1 VVLLIPLTTS
11 WLGRGLEFFDEI
23 DSTNEYL
30 KREAHGLPHG
40 AAVIATKQNAGK
52 GRAGRGW
59 QSGGLMTSFL
69 LHGLDPQRI
78 SALPLV
84 AGLATV
90 KALEKL
96 TGLRGFDLKWS
107 NDVLCGGQKLGGIL
121 CESRISGSSAFAV
134 TGIGVNISQTREEL
148 ESLGLV
154 YATSIKTATDE
165 SPEIL
170 ALAHAIFNEFEPLFE
185 IYAEAGFEPLK
196 RSYKKR
202 CVTLGRE
209 ICVTSGKISLK
220 GIASNIT
227 GEGGLVLDTRDGVVV
242 VTAGEASVRGLYGYL

>member
-1 VVLLIPLTTS
+1 MNTLTTA
-11 WLGRGLEFFDEI
+11 WLGRSLELFEEI

-30 KREAHGLPHG
+30 KREAQRLPHG
-40 AAVIATKQNAGK
+40 AAVIASRQNAGK

-59 QSGGLMTSFL
+59 QSGGLMASFL
-69 LHGLDPQRI
+69 MHGLNPERI

-84 AGLATV
+84 AGLAVV

-96 TGLRGFDLKWS
+96 TGKKVFDLKWS
-107 NDVLCGGQKLGGIL
+107 NDVLFGGQKLAGIL

-134 TGIGVNISQTREEL
+134 TGIGVNLTQTREEL

-154 YATSIKTATDE
+154 YAASIKTATGE

-170 ALAHAIFNEFEPLFE
+170 TLAHGIFNEFEPLFE
-185 IYAEAGFEPLK
+185 IYAESGFEALK

-202 CVTLGRE
+202 CVTIGRE
-209 ICVTSGKISLK
+209 IRVISGETELK

-227 GEGGLVLDTRDGVVV
+227 GEGGLVLDTPNGVVV
-242 VTAGEASVRGLYGYL
+242 VNAGEASVRGLYGYL

>member
-1 VVLLIPLTTS
+1 MSTLITA
-11 WLGRGLEFFDEI
+11 WLGHSLTLFEEI

-30 KREAHGLPHG
+30 KREAHRMPHG
-40 AAVIATKQNAGK
+40 AAVIALKQNVGK

-69 LHGLDPQRI
+69 LHGLDPARI

-84 AGLATV
+84 AGLAVV

-96 TGLRGFDLKWS
+96 TGIKGFGLKWS
-107 NDVLCGGQKLGGIL
+107 NDVLFGGQKLAGIL
-121 CESRISGSSAFAV
+121 CESRISGDNAFAV
-134 TGIGVNISQTREEL
+134 TGVGVNLTQTREEL

-154 YATSIKTATDE
+154 YAASIKTATGE

-170 ALAHAIFNEFEPLFE
+170 ALAHAIFNEYEPLFD
-185 IYAEAGFEPLK
+185 IYCNSGFEVLK
-196 RSYKKR
+196 RSYKKH
-202 CVTLGRE
+202 CVTLGHEVR
-209 ICVTSGKISLK
+209 VTSGGSELT

-227 GEGGLVLDTRDGVVV
+227 GEGGLVLDTADGVVV
-242 VTAGEASVRGLYGYL
+242 INAGEASVRGLYGYI